1 MEVVLKR
8 KLVLKRDVV
17 RELTTDEMTEV
28 VGGTKETFFS
38 CYTFIS
44 CNPLDCLPTF
54 DGRCIN

>member
-1 MEVVLKR
+1 MKR

-28 VGGTKETFFS
+28 VGGTKETLFS
-38 CYTFIS
+38 CYTVIS